1 METLYDIYLQ
11 HPRICTD
18 TRNIIEGSL
27 FFCLKGENFDG
38 NRFALDALDK
48 GAAYVVT
55 ENKEYAD
62 NPRCVIVD
70 DSLKALQQLA
80 SEHRAHL
87 KVPVIGIT
95 GTNGKTTTKE
105 LTAAVL
111 KKKYKVAFTQGNL
124 NNHIGVPLTLLSVTT
139 DDEIVIVEMG
149 ANHPGEIAFLADIAR
164 PEYGLIT
171 NIGTAHIEGFGSRE
185 NIIQTKKALYDE
197 VLRHHG
203 HLFVNADDPLL
214 SGLVAGYVNLSTYG
228 VDSPAEVKGAV
239 LEMTPYLT
247 INLLGRRVETHLTGM
262 YNLTNMLAAA
272 AVGRYFCVPDDDIVA
287 AIAEYEPSNH
297 RSQVIKRNGLTIIAD
312 YYNANPSSMYA
323 ALHNLAM
330 IDGARKMAILG
341 DMLELGEVSEEEHH
355 RMIGTAAGLGIE
367 AWYVGEEFCRQLE
380 NDSHGFHSVAELNAY
395 LKEHPITDGVV
406 LIKGSRGIHLENV
419 NL

>member
-1 METLYDIYLQ
+1 MSSLYDIYLQ

-38 NRFALDALDK
+38 NRFALDALNK

-111 KKKYKVAFTQGNL
+111 KKKYRVAFTQGNL
-124 NNHIGVPLTLLSVTT
+124 NNHIGVPLTLLSVTAE
-139 DDEIVIVEMG
+139 DEIVIVEMG

-214 SGLVAGYVNLSTYG
+214 SGLVTGYVNLSTYG
-228 VDSPAEVKGAV
+228 VDAPAEVKGAV

-262 YNLTNMLAAA
+262 YNLNNMLAAA
-272 AVGRYFCVPDDDIVA
+272 AVGHYFCVPDDDIVA

-297 RSQVIKRNGLTIIAD
+297 RSQVIRRGNLTIIAD

-330 IDGARKMAILG
+330 IDGAHKMAILG
-341 DMLELGEVSEEEHH
+341 DMLELGEVSEEEHQ

-380 NDSHGFHSVAELNAY
+380 GEDHGFHTVEELNAY
-395 LKEHPITDGVV
+395 LKEHPLTDGVV

>member
-1 METLYDIYLQ
+1 MESLYQIYLQ

-18 TRNIIEGSL
+18 TRNIIQGSL

-55 ENKEYAD
+55 ENREYAD
-62 NPRCVIVD
+62 NPCCVVVD

-185 NIIQTKKALYDE
+185 NIIATKKALYDE
-197 VLRHHG
+197 VMRHHG

-214 SGLVAGYVNLSTYG
+214 TNLVASYDNWSTYG
-228 VDSPAEVKGAV
+228 VDAPANVKGAV

-247 INLLGRRVETHLTGM
+247 INLLNRRVETHLTGM

-272 AVGRYFCVPDDDIVA
+272 AVGRYFGVPDDDIAA

-297 RSQVIKRNGLTIIAD
+297 RSQVIRRNDLTIIAD

-330 IDGARKMAILG
+330 IDGAHKMAILG

-355 RMIGTAAGLGIE
+355 RMIGTAAGLGID
-367 AWYVGEEFCRQLE
+367 ALYVGEEFCRQLE
-380 NDSHGFHSVAELNAY
+380 GEGNGFHSVAELNAY
-395 LKEHPITDGVV
+395 LKENPIQDAVV

-419 NL
+419 EL